1 MPTSLGIMQIFFGP
15 PPPPPP
21 CDGCWPT
28 PQDAT
33 TRTNAISRA
42 TRTTLNLHAG
52 LDTFSP
58 PFRYALL
65 CFTYRLLECGSLLP
79 SPEKLVQEHGHEE
92 QDAKHEDYPGARH
105 PGQRQAVAQC
115 RDDEDAEHGA
125 AYGPRSAVDASP
137 AEDHGGDHVEF
148 QPKAGVAARRVD
160 PRGIDDRGHAHQ

>member
-33 TRTNAISRA
+33 TRTNVTSRA
-42 TRTTLNLHAG
+42 TRTTLNLHTD

-58 PFRYALL
+58 PSRYALL
-65 CFTYRLLECGSLLP
+65 SFTTASSLEYRSILP
-79 SPEKLVQEHGHEE
+79 PSEKLVQKHGHEE
-92 QDAKHEDYPGARH
+92 QDAEHEDYPGAWH
-105 PGQRQAVAQC
+105 PGQRQAVAQR

-125 AYGPRSAVDASP
+125 AYGPRSTVDACSP
-137 AEDHGGDHVEF
+137 QDHGGDHVEL
-148 QPKAGVAARRVD
+148 QPQAGVAA
-160 PRGIDDRGHAHQ
+160 